1 MLTQSQIDAI
11 AEAVLQS
18 MKPAS
23 APEGNKPFSVGR
35 TSGEKPGTVSGC
47 PAEAVNPRRGERT
60 EDRPVEAAEVV
71 PMDVSFMME
80 KPSPDSVLE
89 KTGCANEEGLT
100 DITSPEVKAIP
111 LLDHIEDREGLE
123 RMMART
129 PARIG
134 VGNCGPR
141 LKTKTML
148 TLRADHAAARDAVFM
163 DVSQELL
170 DRLNLFTV
178 ETRCTDKTQFLTRPD
193 LGRIF
198 PPEGLETIKSKCVHD
213 IDVQIYAADGL
224 SSTAVEANLENI
236 LPIIMEGLK
245 AKGLTVGT
253 PFFVKNGRVAA
264 MDQISEALNATVTCV
279 LLGERPGLATAESM
293 SAYIAYK
300 ATVGMPEARRTVVS
314 NIHSRGIPAV
324 EAGAYIVDVI
334 QKILEAKASGVEL
347 KK

>member
-18 MKPAS
+18 MRPAS
-23 APEGNKPFSVGR
+23 TPEKNKPFSVGR
-35 TSGEKPGTVSGC
+35 TPQENTGTASGHLAG
-47 PAEAVNPRRGERT
+47 AAMHRRGEKDS
-60 EDRPVEAAEVV
+60 DRPVEASEVV
-71 PMDVSFMME
+71 PMDASFMME
-80 KPSPDSVLE
+80 KFPDEPVSE
-89 KTGCANEEGLT
+89 KNSLANDEGLV

-111 LLDHIEDREGLE
+111 LLDHVEDREGLE

-141 LKTKTML
+141 LKTRTML

-213 IDVQIYAADGL
+213 IDVQLYASDGL

-245 AKGLTVGT
+245 AKGLKVGT

-293 SAYIAYK
+293 SAYIAYN